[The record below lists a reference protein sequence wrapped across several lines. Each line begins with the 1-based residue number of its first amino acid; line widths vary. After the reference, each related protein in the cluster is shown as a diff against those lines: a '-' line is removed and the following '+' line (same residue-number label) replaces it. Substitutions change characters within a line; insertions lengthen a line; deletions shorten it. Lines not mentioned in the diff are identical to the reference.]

1 MNRGIKER
9 VPELTRSQYAFRALD
24 WIFAY
29 PIFTSTHFVQDAGIP
44 EPTARRFLRALREGE
59 ILRLVGPGRGRRA
72 GMLIFP
78 AFLNVVEGR
87 RSILTIIGDRQRYLS
102 ITFSRK

>member
-1 MNRGIKER
+1 MPLELDHDCMNRGIKER

-24 WIFAY
+24 WIFGY

-72 GMLIFP
+72 GILIFP
-78 AFLNVVEGR
+78 ALLNVVEGR
-87 RSILTIIGDRQRYLS
+87 EV
-102 ITFSRK
+102 F